1 MCKSGKEKTEAI
13 TMEQSS
19 KAARLE
25 CKRVQRI
32 RNRSSYLL
40 FQQIYNFLKSKPDIA
55 DILRKFYDVL
65 DGRCSFG
72 SRRNAE
78 YAAESLDWVLKDK
91 GVNSR
96 SQLYKG
102 SSSSTEQPGGTLSPD
117 GG

>member
-1 MCKSGKEKTEAI
+1 MCKSGNEKTEAI
-13 TMEQSS
+13 IMEQSR

-40 FQQIYNFLKSKPDIA
+40 FQQIYNFLKSKPDMT

-65 DGRCSFG
+65 DDKCSFG

-78 YAAESLDWVLKDK
+78 YAAESLDWVLRDNAK
-91 GVNSR
+91 VNERR
-96 SQLYKG
+96 SK
-102 SSSSTEQPGGTLSPD
+102 
-117 GG
+117 